1 MLQTILPIALWT
13 PHGGIPY
20 GVNQRFTGYM
30 CALIRVIDIWLFC
43 RRVSIAFCIVASR
56 PFPRLWAFMRC
67 FAAVVEAECPVTGS
81 AAEGEEVELAAV
93 RKLAVAADGF
103 KVFVC

>member
-1 MLQTILPIALWT
+1 
-13 PHGGIPY
+13 
-20 GVNQRFTGYM
+20 
-30 CALIRVIDIWLFC
+30 
-43 RRVSIAFCIVASR
+43 
-56 PFPRLWAFMRC
+56 MRC